1 MFFGLFMR
9 YRKFLVI
16 DSDEGNMPLG
26 LVVGS
31 RVLAVRFW
39 KLGTFNHSQIMAKL
53 SDCLPNFVCFSK
65 DFTFD
70 DFGLFLSFFSL
81 TKSAFSFI
89 SFTLVTNWNL
99 GPFDSLGN
107 YSWKVRV
114 ENSKLGWKSGKKES
128 QNPLLVRPKRRVGFE
143 EPGGLYFKLA
153 QWPTDI

>member
-53 SDCLPNFVCFSK
+53 SDCLPNYVCFSK
-65 DFTFD
+65 NFTFED
-70 DFGLFLSFFSL
+70 LGLILWYFKLTSL
-81 TKSAFSFI
+81 LI
-89 SFTLVTNWNL
+89 SFVSFTFVTRREIRPTFETSKIWR
-99 GPFDSLGN
+99 
-107 YSWKVRV
+107 KVRV
-114 ENSKLGWKSGKKES
+114 DNFRVIINMELKKRAFTLARERPENVWLLSRSSG
-128 QNPLLVRPKRRVGFE
+128 VR
-143 EPGGLYFKLA
+143 
-153 QWPTDI
+153 TDWFAL